1 MSARRLLS
9 IWRRAR
15 RAGTDLDAV
24 SYLAAVVAGV
34 VFLATMTGALGP
46 TLDAEVI
53 HTPAAQH
60 HAAR

>member
-24 SYLAAVVAGV
+24 SYFAAVVGGV
-34 VFLATMTGALGP
+34 VFLVALTGALGP
-46 TLDAEVI
+46 TLDAGVA
-53 HTPAAQH
+53 HATAAQH
-60 HAAR
+60 HATR